1 MDHEEPSTDYGL
13 SSEIDIIFSE
23 MKESKKLK
31 NIGETSQAASLQFA
45 SQSKDDKVNAK
56 DASKEYKRSS
66 TNVENADDK
75 LITWAARLELE
86 SISLKE
92 IVTGNLGH
100 IFKQNYD
107 FLKVACDEITTK
119 LSQMTSQIEE
129 VKKASSRRDIEEK
142 LIETVNAL
150 SEKVTAIEG
159 PCSSRHRRNNVE
171 PIETIINEKVDS
183 SLTNNK
189 LIKAMIKSIEKMT
202 NRLEKLDTPLQDNT
216 LGSRKSSSEK
226 ETKMCNILEAH
237 DKATLDKLSS
247 LQKSISDNG
256 QGANMALTQEIASIK
271 QYLKLLLPRIIGLE
285 TNSKKLYHDYHELQ
299 NLFSTHMHLNSMQT
313 DNTTL
318 SDNSFVGPTVSN
330 TSKRILNEVAV
341 PDSSNLTQKKRRL
354 I

>member
-1 MDHEEPSTDYGL
+1 MNNEEPSTDYGL

-23 MKESKKLK
+23 MKENKKLK
-31 NIGETSQAASLQFA
+31 NVGETSQAASLQFA
-45 SQSKDDKVNAK
+45 SQPKDDKINEK
-56 DASKEYKRSS
+56 DTYKETKRVS

-107 FLKVACDEITTK
+107 FLKVACEEITTK
-119 LSQMTSQIEE
+119 LSQMASQIEE
-129 VKKASSRRDIEEK
+129 MKKVSSGCDIYEK

-150 SEKVTAIEG
+150 SEKVTIEK
-159 PCSSRHRRNNVE
+159 PCSSRDRRNS
-171 PIETIINEKVDS
+171 IESIQTIISEKVDY

-189 LIKAMIKSIEKMT
+189 LIKAMIKSVEKMSHS
-202 NRLEKLDTPLQDNT
+202 LEKLDRPLQDNT
-216 LGSRKSSSEK
+216 CDSNKPCSEN

-237 DKATLDKLSS
+237 DKATLDKLTS

-256 QGANMALTQEIASIK
+256 QGTNPALTQEIASIK

-285 TNSKKLYHDYHELQ
+285 TNSKRLYHDYHELQ
-299 NLFSTHMHLNSMQT
+299 NLFSTHIHPNPMQT
-313 DNTTL
+313 ENIVL
-318 SDNSFVGPTVSN
+318 SDNSSDGSTVPS
-330 TSKRILNEVAV
+330 TSKRIINEVLV
-341 PDSSNLTQKKRRL
+341 PDNLDQKKRRL

>member
-1 MDHEEPSTDYGL
+1 MNNEEPSTDYGL

-23 MKESKKLK
+23 MKESKKLC
-31 NIGETSQAASLQFA
+31 NVGETSQAASLQFA
-45 SQSKDDKVNAK
+45 SQPKDDKSNAH
-56 DASKEYKRSS
+56 DTSKENKRVP

-107 FLKVACDEITTK
+107 FLKVACEEITMK
-119 LSQMTSQIEE
+119 LNQMASQIEE
-129 VKKASSRRDIEEK
+129 VKRVSSGCHIDEK
-142 LIETVNAL
+142 LIETVNSL
-150 SEKVTAIEG
+150 SEKVTTIEK
-159 PCSSRHRRNNVE
+159 PCSSRDRRNS
-171 PIETIINEKVDS
+171 IESIQTIISEKVDY

-189 LIKAMIKSIEKMT
+189 LMKAMIKSMEKMSHS
-202 NRLEKLDTPLQDNT
+202 LEKLDRPLQDNT
-216 LGSRKSSSEK
+216 GVPNKPCSEK
-226 ETKMCNILEAH
+226 ETRMCNILEAH

-256 QGANMALTQEIASIK
+256 HGTNPALTQEIASIK

-285 TNSKKLYHDYHELQ
+285 TNSKRLYHDYHELH
-299 NLFSTHMHLNSMQT
+299 NLFSTHIHLNPMQS
-313 DNTTL
+313 DNIVL
-318 SDNSFVGPTVSN
+318 SDNSPDGSTVPS
-330 TSKRILNEVAV
+330 TSKRILNEVLV
-341 PDSSNLTQKKRRL
+341 PDNLDQKKRRL